1 MPQYSCDLCKKEFK
15 QKCDF
20 VKHRE
25 KKNSCLSNVEV
36 KQYIEKKE
44 TKTTEL
50 NEFINLLKGCL
61 NILRDNEGLISIN
74 ALRNL
79 SYLLVLKLI
88 EPHFGDNLR
97 ICSADFNSPSR
108 PIIHI

>member
-25 KKNSCLSNVEV
+25 KKNSCLSNDEV
-36 KQYIEKKE
+36 KQYIEKN
-44 TKTTEL
+44 TEKNENGSAKL
-50 NEFINLLKGCL
+50 NGFINLLKSCL
-61 NILRDNEGLISIN
+61 NILRDNGGLIGIN

-88 EPHFGDNLR
+88 EPHFGDN
-97 ICSADFNSPSR
+97 P
-108 PIIHI
+108 H